1 MAFQWL
7 FKKWKSK
14 EDFFEM
20 TNTDFSVEESKIL
33 VQEYAIYVIT
43 ELIASVVSNIEFKTY
58 GKNAEEQKKK
68 QWIQLNLHPNVNQN
82 ATEFWMEVTTKLLRQ
97 EEVLIVQINDQLIIA
112 DNFNIKER
120 AVKGYYFENVT
131 RGGYKFKESKFKR
144 EDVVYLKYSN
154 HSVRRIMDNIM
165 SAYAELI
172 SVAENKYARSSEE
185 KGILKISA
193 KERGDPNFKERFE
206 AIKEKEFKKFFSRG
220 SRVLP
225 LFEGY
230 DYVSSTSE
238 STKKYS
244 NEITDVKT
252 LFEDALTR
260 VAQAYKVPPGLIRGD
275 VAGVKDA
282 TTLMLTNCIDP
293 IAHMISEE
301 FTYQMHSEQQ
311 IIDGWAIEA
320 DTTCIKHIDIFDL
333 ASSID
338 KLIASGFLS
347 IDEVRQKAGL
357 RGLDTDWSRAHYMTL
372 NYTTAESTV
381 AVADDEAENA
391 DDNDSSEKADDNNQG
406 GENNE

>member
-1 MAFQWL
+1 MR
-7 FKKWKSK
+7 
-14 EDFFEM
+14 
-20 TNTDFSVEESKIL
+20 
-33 VQEYAIYVIT
+33 
-43 ELIASVVSNIEFKTY
+43 
-58 GKNAEEQKKK
+58 KNRRKK

-391 DDNDSSEKADDNNQG
+391 DDNDSSEKAEDNNQG